1 MIRARKGSAAVQR
14 QEVNVVREGR
24 FSRWSRL
31 KQKGGADEKE
41 EVLAQA
47 DLEYQ
52 TAGTAHTQGRA
63 VRNGDDIMIAPEPSS
78 MPGGNLR
85 RKPAPVMLPLAGVED
100 GDTEFESPPDEA
112 LALLGGDIA
121 HDAALAVPPVDG
133 DTGPAD
139 EAEYDL
145 SKEEQEIVAELPAIE
160 SLTKDSDFTPFL
172 ADRVPGFIRRR
183 ALSVLWRSDP
193 ILANLDGMNDY
204 DEDYNVID
212 TLINIAKDSS
222 YKVGKG
228 YTDEADEADEIDEDE
243 SQIKN
248 TEETEG
254 VAEKTDAVEDS
265 DRENGHQQ
273 NQENMVGDEEAEPSS
288 VSSASI
294 RDVRKPGDD

>member
-1 MIRARKGSAAVQR
+1 MIRVRKGSAAVQR

-41 EVLAQA
+41 EALAQA
-47 DLEYQ
+47 DLEHQ
-52 TAGTAHTQGRA
+52 TAGTADTQGRA
-63 VRNGDDIMIAPEPSS
+63 VRNGDEIMIAPEPSS
-78 MPGGNLR
+78 MPGGDLM

-121 HDAALAVPPVDG
+121 HDVALAVPPVDG

-228 YTDEADEADEIDEDE
+228 YDDEADEADEADEDE

-248 TEETEG
+248 AEETED

-265 DRENGHQQ
+265 DKENGHQ
-273 NQENMVGDEEAEPSS
+273 ENMTGDEEIEPSS
-288 VSSASI
+288 GSSASI